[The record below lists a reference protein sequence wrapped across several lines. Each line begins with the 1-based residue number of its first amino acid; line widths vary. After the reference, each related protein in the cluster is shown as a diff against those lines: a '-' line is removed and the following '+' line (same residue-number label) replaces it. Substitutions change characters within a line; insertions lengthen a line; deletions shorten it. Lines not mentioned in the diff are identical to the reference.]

1 MHHAKRVG
9 FSKKTVRIVQ
19 IILLVLLVIAG
30 FSILDARIRPVI
42 TTMAQY
48 QCRVV
53 SVLAMNEAIIAELEQ
68 RTTLTEPIL
77 SVEKD
82 ANGNVTSIMVDS
94 SGLNHLKAQMT
105 EAVSNRLLA
114 IKKQDV
120 HIPLGTLLGWQI
132 MAGRGPNIHLQVLP
146 ASFVETSMVDQ
157 VETAGIN
164 QTQYRIFIRFT
175 VQMSAIL
182 PGYSTSVTVENEIC
196 VAETLIVGQVPQVYS
211 VRK

>member
-120 HIPLGTLLGWQI
+120 HIPLGTLLGWQL

-182 PGYSTSVTVENEIC
+182 PGYSTSVTVENEVC

>member
-1 MHHAKRVG
+1 
-9 FSKKTVRIVQ
+9 
-19 IILLVLLVIAG
+19 
-30 FSILDARIRPVI
+30 
-42 TTMAQY
+42 
-48 QCRVV
+48 
-53 SVLAMNEAIIAELEQ
+53 
-68 RTTLTEPIL
+68 
-77 SVEKD
+77 
-82 ANGNVTSIMVDS
+82 
-94 SGLNHLKAQMT
+94 
-105 EAVSNRLLA
+105 
-114 IKKQDV
+114 
-120 HIPLGTLLGWQI
+120 LGTLLGWQI

>member
-94 SGLNHLKAQMT
+94 SVLNHLKAQMT

>member
-120 HIPLGTLLGWQI
+120 HIPLGTLLGWQL

>member
-68 RTTLTEPIL
+68 QTTLTEPIL

-146 ASFVETSMVDQ
+146 ASFVETSMVDE

>member
-68 RTTLTEPIL
+68 QTTLTEPIL

-120 HIPLGTLLGWQI
+120 HIPLGTLLGWQL

>member
-68 RTTLTEPIL
+68 QTTLTEPIL

-120 HIPLGTLLGWQI
+120 HIPLGTLLGWQL

-146 ASFVETSMVDQ
+146 ASFVETSMVDE